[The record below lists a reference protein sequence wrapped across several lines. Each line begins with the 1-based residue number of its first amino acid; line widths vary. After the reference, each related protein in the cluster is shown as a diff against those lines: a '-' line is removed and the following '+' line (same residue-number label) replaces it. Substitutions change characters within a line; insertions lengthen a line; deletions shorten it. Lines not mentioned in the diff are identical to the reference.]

1 MFDWRMHQFLNT
13 DMDWMWSFV
22 RRDIIWIFLDSL
34 GQKQMVNYQEIG
46 DSRINVVPLNGF
58 LKMLNPLVVITQISL
73 WVPKHYRRFNLD
85 RFH

>member
-73 WVPKHYRRFNLD
+73 
-85 RFH
+85 